1 MSNMNPVNS
10 PASRRRFLGATMGAL
25 SAPMIK
31 AAPPAKRNV
40 LFIASD
46 DLSNRLRC
54 YGNQIVH
61 SPNFD
66 RLAASGV
73 RFDHS
78 YCQYPLC
85 NPSRSSLMTGMAPD
99 TTRVLGNA
107 TRFRE
112 ALPDVVTL
120 PQLFQKNGYFVARVG
135 KIYHYGNP
143 GQIGTSGL
151 DDAASWQE
159 VVNPAGV
166 DHTKEEPEVTCYTP
180 DRHNL
185 GSTIAFHASEAK
197 DDQHTDHMVADA
209 VIGMMDKHRKEP
221 WFLGAGFYKPHC
233 PWIVPSKYFDLYPLD
248 RIQAPPFD
256 ESEMKLAPEFAYFT
270 RPANW
275 NMTVAQ
281 RRDAIRAY
289 YASISFLDA
298 QIGRLLDALDRLDL
312 TRNTTIVF
320 WADHGYNLGEHGQ
333 WMKNSLFEPAARV
346 PLLIG
351 GAGVEARG
359 RGCLRTTE
367 HLDVYPTV
375 AELCGLQP
383 PAHLQGRSLMPLL
396 KNPNAQWDY
405 PAITQLHPQAAK
417 EVRGYSI
424 RTERYRYTFWN
435 EGADGEEMYDY
446 QKDPREL
453 HNLAGNATMAP
464 LKGKLRARL
473 ESITKERGRGSKT

>member
-1 MSNMNPVNS
+1 M
-10 PASRRRFLGATMGAL
+10 TAL
-25 SAPMIK
+25 MIK

-46 DLSNRLRC
+46 DLSNRLNC
-54 YGNQIVH
+54 YGNRLVH

-66 RLAASGV
+66 RLADQSV

-99 TTRVLGNA
+99 ATRVWGNSE
-107 TRFRE
+107 RFRQ
-112 ALPDVVTL
+112 ALPDIVTL

-143 GQIGTSGL
+143 GQIGTNGL
-151 DDAASWQE
+151 DDPASWQE

-180 DRHNL
+180 ERHNL

-209 VIGMMDKHRKEP
+209 LISMMDRHRNEP
-221 WFLGAGFYKPHC
+221 WFLAAGFYKPHC
-233 PWIVPSKYFDLYPLD
+233 PWIVPSKYFDLYPIS
-248 RIQAPPFD
+248 RIHAPSFD
-256 ESEMKLAPEFAYFT
+256 ESEMKIAPEFAYFT

-281 RRDAIRAY
+281 RQDAIRAY
-289 YASISFLDA
+289 FASISFLDV
-298 QIGRLLDALDRLDL
+298 QIGRLLDALNRLDL
-312 TRNTTIVF
+312 ARNTTIVF

-333 WMKNSLFEPAARV
+333 WMKQSLFEPAARV
-346 PLLIG
+346 PLFIG

-359 RGCLRTTE
+359 QGCLRTTE

-375 AELCGLQP
+375 AELCGLKA
-383 PAHLQGRSLMPLL
+383 PAQLQGRSLVPLL
-396 KNPNAQWDY
+396 KNPNAPWDY
-405 PAITQLHPQAAK
+405 PAITQLHPRAAK
-417 EVRGYSI
+417 PVEGYSI

-435 EGADGEEMYDY
+435 EGDAGEELYDY
-446 QKDPREL
+446 EKDPREL
-453 HNLAGNATMAP
+453 HNIAAVGSMAP
-464 LKGKLRARL
+464 VKQNLRARL
-473 ESITKERGRGSKT
+473 ESITQERGRGRSMAMPRVQ

>member
-1 MSNMNPVNS
+1 
-10 PASRRRFLGATMGAL
+10 
-25 SAPMIK
+25 MIK

-46 DLSNRLRC
+46 DLSNRMRC
-54 YGNQIVH
+54 YGNQIAH

-73 RFDHS
+73 RFDRS

-99 TTRVLGNA
+99 TTRVSGNG
-107 TRFRE
+107 TRFRD

-120 PQLFQKNGYFVARVG
+120 PQLFQKNGYLVARVG

-143 GQIGTSGL
+143 GEIGTSGL
-151 DDAASWQE
+151 DDPASWQE

-166 DHTKEEPEVTCYTP
+166 DHTKEEPLVTCYTP

-185 GSTIAFHASEAK
+185 GATIAFHESQAK

-221 WFLGAGFYKPHC
+221 WFLAAGFYKPHC

-256 ESEMKLAPEFAYFT
+256 ESEMKIAPEVAYFT

-275 NMTVAQ
+275 DMTVPQ

-289 YASISFLDA
+289 YASMSFLDV
-298 QIGRLLDALDRLDL
+298 QIGRLLDALDRLGL
-312 TRNTTIVF
+312 ASNTTIVF
-320 WADHGYNLGEHGQ
+320 WADHGYSLGEHGQ
-333 WMKNSLFEPAARV
+333 WMKQTLFEPVARV

-359 RGCLRTTE
+359 KGCARTTE

-396 KNPNAQWDY
+396 KNPNAPWDK
-405 PAITQLHPQAAK
+405 PAITQVQPPAGK
-417 EVRGYSI
+417 GVRGYSM

-435 EGADGEEMYDY
+435 EGAAGEELYDY

-453 HNLAGNATMAP
+453 HNLAGDTAAAS
-464 LKGKLRARL
+464 LKRQLRARL
-473 ESITKERGRGSKT
+473 ESITAVRGRRPAA